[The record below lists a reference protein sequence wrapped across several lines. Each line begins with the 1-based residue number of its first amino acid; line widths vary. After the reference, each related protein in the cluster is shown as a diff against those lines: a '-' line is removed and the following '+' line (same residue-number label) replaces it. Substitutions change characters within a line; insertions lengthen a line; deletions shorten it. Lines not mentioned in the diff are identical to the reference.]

1 VLWLGVAAGVVCGL
15 TGVTWVAVPDADQMG
30 VFLLVLA
37 LLGGSALAAGAVWQR
52 AAGPKSRVFV
62 LVLMAALSGGYVL
75 ANTIG
80 LVATSSAPDSI
91 TGLGLVQV
99 ASWIGAAVGGVL
111 YILTL
116 VEGLSALR
124 ARDRALNDTP
134 EP

>member
-15 TGVTWVAVPDADQMG
+15 TGVAWVVVPDADEMG

-37 LLGGSALAAGAVWQR
+37 LLGGSALGAGGIWQR

-62 LVLMAALSGGYVL
+62 LVLLAALSGGYVS

-80 LVATSSAPDSI
+80 LVATSSAPDFI
-91 TGLGLVQV
+91 TGVGLVQV
-99 ASWIGAAVGGVL
+99 ASWIGVAVGGVL

-134 EP
+134 EQ